1 MKYPKEYL
9 DEIKTRLKVSTVV
22 SKTVSLKKRG
32 KEFVGLSP
40 FKNEKTPSFT
50 VNDEKEFYHCFATS
64 EHGNIFDF
72 IMKTQNLKFGE
83 AVKHLAQLAG
93 MQPYLFSKKDEERE
107 KKWNEYKSIFN
118 EYVDFYHNELIKNE
132 QHSNAREYLKNRS
145 LSKENVKKF
154 KIGYVE
160 KNPSIFEQFKNK
172 YSEQTLVETG
182 LFYLDE
188 KKKIYIERFRGR
200 LIFPI
205 NNITGQPIALGGRII
220 ENLDY
225 LAKYINSPETLF
237 FKKGSNLYNLD
248 LARKLSN
255 KLDHIYLVEGYMDVV
270 GLSKNGI
277 DNAVANLGTS
287 LTDKQI
293 QILNQFF
300 DDIIIC
306 FDGDESGYKAAL
318 RAAENSIKELKP
330 EKQISFL
337 FLPNKEDPDS
347 YVNKNGKANFIEF
360 TKQSKLS
367 IHQFIFSHYKKQT
380 ENNPSSM
387 AIFEKRL
394 RDVANTIKDDYIKK
408 YVLEYFL
415 EKIAEL
421 TPHSNQKNKKNYKK
435 PTKSLD
441 ATKKYYNESQSLSG
455 VELKE
460 FSLIYLVINNLNL
473 MQSNIHLIENIK
485 LFTEVNKKIFNQII
499 EVLKSENQIAVQDLN
514 LDSQII
520 EKINKFAPIKY
531 ILKNNSEDDQKII
544 ELLEDISRDL
554 MNYDLEFRIQELESK
569 FSVDMNESTF
579 NELKELK
586 KKSRISINLDKFV
599 MDFYRFDII

>member
-22 SKTVSLKKRG
+22 SKVVSLKKRG
-32 KEFVGLSP
+32 KEYVGLSP

-72 IMKTQNLKFGE
+72 VMKTQNLRFGE
-83 AVKHLAQLAG
+83 AVKHLANLAG
-93 MQPYLFSKKDEERE
+93 MQPYIFSKQDEERE
-107 KKWNEYKSIFN
+107 EKWKIYSAIFN
-118 EYVDFYHNELIKNE
+118 QYVDFYHDELLKNE
-132 QHSNAREYLKNRS
+132 NCSIARDYLKNRS
-145 LSKENVKKF
+145 LDKDQVKKF
-154 KIGYVE
+154 KIGYIE
-160 KNPSIFEQFKNK
+160 KNPNLFEKLKNNFNIDD
-172 YSEQTLVETG
+172 LLETG

-188 KKKIYIERFRGR
+188 KKKIYVERFRGR

-205 NNITGQPIALGGRII
+205 NNISGQPIALGGRII
-220 ENLDY
+220 EKSDF
-225 LAKYINSPETLF
+225 LAKYINSPETSF

-255 KLDHIYLVEGYMDVV
+255 KLENIFLVEGYMDVV

-277 DNAVANLGTS
+277 ENAVANLGTS

-293 QILNQFF
+293 FTLNQFF

-318 RAAENSIKELKP
+318 RAAENSIKDLKP

-337 FLPNKEDPDS
+337 FLPDNEDPDS
-347 YVNKNGKANFIEF
+347 FVNKNGKNYFIDYSAQN
-360 TKQSKLS
+360 KIS
-367 IHQFIFSHYKKQT
+367 IHQFIFSHYKKHT

-387 AIFEKRL
+387 AIFDKKL
-394 RDVANTIKDDYIKK
+394 RDIANTIKDNYIKK

-415 EKIAEL
+415 EKISDL
-421 TPHSNQKNKKNYKK
+421 TPHTNQNKKSFYFKK
-435 PTKSLD
+435 TKSL
-441 ATKKYYNESQSLSG
+441 ATTKKHYNDSKSLTG

-460 FSLIYLVINNLNL
+460 FSLIYLMINNLDL
-473 MQSNIHLIENIK
+473 IQENIHLVEDIK
-485 LFTEVNKKIFNQII
+485 LFTDVNKQIFEKILLKLKSGEKLSINQIDI
-499 EVLKSENQIAVQDLN
+499 DTQLIDK
-514 LDSQII
+514 II
-520 EKINKFAPIKY
+520 KFAPIKY
-531 ILKNNSEDDQKII
+531 ILKNKPNKEHEVI
-544 ELLEDISRDL
+544 EILDDISRDL
-554 MNYDLEFRIQELESK
+554 NNYDLEFRIQELESK
-569 FSVDMNESTF
+569 FSKDLSEATF

-586 KKSRISINLDKFV
+586 KKQNIN
-599 MDFYRFDII
+599 

>member
-9 DEIKTRLKVSTVV
+9 DEIKIRLKVSTVV
-22 SKTVSLKKRG
+22 SKSVALKKRG

-50 VNDEKEFYHCFATS
+50 VNDEKEFFHCFATS

-72 IMKTQNLKFGE
+72 VMKTQNLKFGE

-93 MQPYLFSKKDEERE
+93 MQPYMFSKQDEERE
-107 KKWNEYKSIFN
+107 KKWIEYLSIYDQ
-118 EYVDFYHNELIKNE
+118 YVDFYHNELLKNE
-132 QHSNAREYLKNRS
+132 AYSNARDYLKNRS
-145 LSKENVKKF
+145 LSREEVKKF
-154 KIGYVE
+154 KIGFIE
-160 KNPSIFEQFKNK
+160 KNPSFFDKLKNEF
-172 YSEQTLVETG
+172 SEKTLVESG

-188 KKKIYIERFRGR
+188 KKKIFVERFRGR

-205 NNITGQPIALGGRII
+205 NNISGQPIALGGRII
-220 ENLDY
+220 EESDY
-225 LAKYINSPETLF
+225 LAKYINSPETVF

-255 KLDHIYLVEGYMDVV
+255 KLDHVYLVEGYMDVV

-277 DNAVANLGTS
+277 DNVAANLGTS

-293 QILNQFF
+293 LILNQFF

-318 RAAENSIKELKP
+318 RAAENCIKELKP

-347 YVNKNGKANFIEF
+347 YVNKHGKNYFIDF
-360 TKQSKLS
+360 TKQSKLP

-387 AIFEKRL
+387 AIFEKKL
-394 RDVANTIKDDYIKK
+394 KSIANTIKDDFIKK
-408 YVLEYFL
+408 YVLEFFL
-415 EKIAEL
+415 EKISEL
-421 TPHSNQKNKKNYKK
+421 TPHINQNKNKFYVKK
-435 PTKSLD
+435 IKSLD
-441 ATKKYYNESQSLSG
+441 STKKYFNESQSLTG

-460 FSLIYLVINNLNL
+460 FSLLYLVINNLIL
-473 MQSNIHLIENIK
+473 LQANIHLIENIK
-485 LFTEVNKKIFNQII
+485 LFTDVNKQIFELIINKLRSGEQINV
-499 EVLKSENQIAVQDLN
+499 EDLN
-514 LDSQII
+514 IDKQLLD
-520 EKINKFAPIKY
+520 KINKFAPIKY
-531 ILKNNSEDDQKII
+531 ILKNKPNSEHQII

-554 MNYDLEFRIQELESK
+554 VNYDLEFRIQELESR
-569 FSVDMNESTF
+569 FSKDMSETTF

-586 KKSRISINLDKFV
+586 KKQNIN
-599 MDFYRFDII
+599 

>member
-9 DEIKTRLKVSTVV
+9 DEIKNRLKVSTVV

-72 IMKTQNLKFGE
+72 VMKTQNLKFGE
-83 AVKHLAQLAG
+83 SVKYLAQLAG
-93 MQPYLFSKKDEERE
+93 MQPYMFSKQDEERE
-107 KKWNEYKSIFN
+107 KKWNEYKSIFSN
-118 EYVDFYHNELIKNE
+118 YVDFYHNELLKNE
-132 QHSNAREYLKNRS
+132 NCSIARDYLKNRS
-145 LSKENVKKF
+145 LGKDEVKKF
-154 KIGYVE
+154 KIGYIE
-160 KNPSIFEQFKNK
+160 KNPNFFEKLK
-172 YSEQTLVETG
+172 EHHSEQTLVETG

-188 KKKIYIERFRGR
+188 KKKIYVERFRGR

-205 NNITGQPIALGGRII
+205 NNISGQPIALGGRII

-225 LAKYINSPETLF
+225 LAKYINSPETNF

-255 KLDHIYLVEGYMDVV
+255 KIDHIYLVEGYMDVV

-277 DNAVANLGTS
+277 DNVVANLGTS

-293 QILNQFF
+293 LTLNQFF

-306 FDGDESGYKAAL
+306 FDGDESGYKAAV

-337 FLPNKEDPDS
+337 FLPDKEDPDS
-347 YVNKNGKANFIEF
+347 YVNKNGKANFIDF

-380 ENNPSSM
+380 KNNPSSM
-387 AIFEKRL
+387 AIFEKKL
-394 RDVANTIKDDYIKK
+394 RDIANTIKDDFIKK

-421 TPHSNQKNKKNYKK
+421 TPHSNQNNKKFYLKK
-435 PTKSLD
+435 TKSLES
-441 ATKKYYNESQSLSG
+441 TKKYFQESMSLTG

-460 FSLIYLVINNLNL
+460 FSLLYLVINKLDL
-473 MQSNIHLIENIK
+473 LQANIHLIENIK
-485 LFTEVNKKIFNQII
+485 LFTEFNKKIFEMII
-499 EVLKSENQIAVQDLN
+499 EKLKSGSQITTQDLD
-514 LDSQII
+514 LDVQLI
-520 EKINKFAPIKY
+520 EKINKFAPIKH
-531 ILKNNSEDDQKII
+531 ILKNQSDDDQKII

-569 FSVDMNESTF
+569 FSVDMSESTF

-586 KKSRISINLDKFV
+586 KKQNLN
-599 MDFYRFDII
+599 

>member
-9 DEIKTRLKVSTVV
+9 DEIKTRLKVSSVV

-50 VNDEKEFYHCFATS
+50 VNDEKEFFHCFATS

-72 IMKTQNLKFGE
+72 VMKTQNLRFGE
-83 AVKHLAQLAG
+83 AVKYLANLAG
-93 MQPYLFSKKDEERE
+93 MQPYMFSKQDEERE
-107 KKWNEYKSIFN
+107 KKWKEYASIFN
-118 EYVDFYHNELIKNE
+118 KYVEFYHEELLKNE
-132 QHSNAREYLKNRS
+132 NLTSVREYLKGRS
-145 LSKENVKKF
+145 LGKDQVKKF
-154 KIGYVE
+154 KIGYIE
-160 KNPSIFEQFKNK
+160 KNPNFFEKLNK
-172 YSEQTLVETG
+172 EFSTQTLLDTG

-188 KKKIYIERFRGR
+188 KKNTYLERFRGR

-205 NNITGQPIALGGRII
+205 NNISGQPIALGGRII
-220 ENLDY
+220 EKSDF
-225 LAKYINSPETLF
+225 LAKYINSPETNF
-237 FKKGSNLYNLD
+237 FTKGSNLYNLD
-248 LARKLSN
+248 QARKLSN

-277 DNAVANLGTS
+277 ENAVANLGTS

-293 QILNQFF
+293 LTLNQFF

-318 RAAENSIKELKP
+318 RAAENSIKELRP

-337 FLPNKEDPDS
+337 FLPDGEDPDS
-347 YVNKNGKANFIEF
+347 YVNKHGKNYFVDF

-387 AIFEKRL
+387 AIFEKKL
-394 RDVANTIKDDYIKK
+394 RSVANTIKDDFIKK

-415 EKIAEL
+415 ETIAEL
-421 TPHSNQKNKKNYKK
+421 TPHSNQNKKKFYVKK
-435 PTKSLD
+435 TKSL
-441 ATKKYYNESQSLSG
+441 ASTKKHYNDSHSVSA

-460 FSLIYLVINNLNL
+460 YSLIYLLINNLDL
-473 MQSNIHLIENIK
+473 LQENIHLLENIK
-485 LFTEVNKKIFNQII
+485 LFTKINTKIYNLIVEKMKSGEKLTI
-499 EVLKSENQIAVQDLN
+499 ESLN
-514 LDSQII
+514 MDSQLIDR
-520 EKINKFAPIKY
+520 INKFAPIKY
-531 ILKNNSEDDQKII
+531 ILKNKPNNDHQVI
-544 ELLEDISRDL
+544 ELLEDIVRDL
-554 MNYDLEFRIQELESK
+554 NNYDLEFRIQELESK
-569 FSVDMNESTF
+569 FSKDLSETTF

-586 KKSRISINLDKFV
+586 KKQNIN
-599 MDFYRFDII
+599 

>member
-9 DEIKTRLKVSTVV
+9 DEIKNRLKVSTVV

-72 IMKTQNLKFGE
+72 VMKTQNLKFGE
-83 AVKHLAQLAG
+83 AVKYLAQLAG
-93 MQPYLFSKKDEERE
+93 MQPYMFSKQDEERE
-107 KKWNEYKSIFN
+107 KKWNEYKSIFSN
-118 EYVDFYHNELIKNE
+118 YVDFYHNKLLKNE
-132 QHSNAREYLKNRS
+132 DYSIARDYLKNRS
-145 LSKENVKKF
+145 LNKDEVKKF

-160 KNPSIFEQFKNK
+160 KNPNYFEKLKKDHN
-172 YSEQTLVETG
+172 EQTLVETG

-188 KKKIYIERFRGR
+188 KKKKYVERFRGR

-205 NNITGQPIALGGRII
+205 NNISGQPIALGGRII

-225 LAKYINSPETLF
+225 LAKYINSPETNF

-248 LARKLSN
+248 VARKLSN
-255 KLDHIYLVEGYMDVV
+255 KIDHIYLVEGYMDVV

-277 DNAVANLGTS
+277 YNVVANLGTS

-293 QILNQFF
+293 LTLNQFF
-300 DDIIIC
+300 NDIIIC
-306 FDGDESGYKAAL
+306 FDGDESGYKAAV

-337 FLPNKEDPDS
+337 FLPEREDPDS
-347 YVNKNGKANFIEF
+347 YVNKNGKANFLDF

-380 ENNPSSM
+380 KNNPSSM
-387 AIFEKRL
+387 AIFEKKL
-394 RDVANTIKDDYIKK
+394 REIANTIKDDFIKK

-415 EKIAEL
+415 EKISDL
-421 TPHSNQKNKKNYKK
+421 TPYSNQNNKKFYSKK
-435 PTKSLD
+435 TKSLES
-441 ATKKYYNESQSLSG
+441 TKKYFQESQSLTG

-460 FSLIYLVINNLNL
+460 FSLLYLVLNNLNL
-473 MQSNIHLIENIK
+473 LQANTHLVENIK
-485 LFTEVNKKIFNQII
+485 LFTEINKKIFEMII
-499 EVLKSENQIAVQDLN
+499 KKLKSDSQIKIKDLN
-514 LDSQII
+514 LDIQLIK
-520 EKINKFAPIKY
+520 KINKFAPIKH
-531 ILKNNSEDDQKII
+531 ILKNQSDDNQKII

-569 FSVDMNESTF
+569 FSVDMSESTF

-586 KKSRISINLDKFV
+586 KKQNLN
-599 MDFYRFDII
+599 

>member
-22 SKTVSLKKRG
+22 AKYVSLKKRG
-32 KEFVGLSP
+32 KEYVGLSP

-93 MQPYLFSKKDEERE
+93 MQPYMFSKQDEERE
-107 KKWNEYKSIFN
+107 KKWKEYIAIYIK
-118 EYVDFYHNELIKNE
+118 YVDFYHNELLKNDS
-132 QHSNAREYLKNRS
+132 HSNVRDYLKNRS
-145 LSKENVKKF
+145 LSKAEVKKF
-154 KIGYVE
+154 RIGYIE
-160 KNPSIFEQFKNK
+160 KKSNFFDKLKKEFNK
-172 YSEQTLVETG
+172 ESLIESG

-188 KKKIYIERFRGR
+188 KKKIYVERFRGR

-205 NNITGQPIALGGRII
+205 NNISGQPIALGGRII

-248 LARKLSN
+248 LARKISN
-255 KLDHIYLVEGYMDVV
+255 KLNHVYLVEGYMDVV
-270 GLSKNGI
+270 GLTKNGI
-277 DNAVANLGTS
+277 ENVVANLGTS
-287 LTDKQI
+287 LTDRQI
-293 QILNQFF
+293 LVLNQFF

-306 FDGDESGYKAAL
+306 FDGDESGYKAAV

-337 FLPNKEDPDS
+337 FLPDTEDPDS
-347 YVNKNGKANFIEF
+347 FVNKNGKNYFIDF
-360 TKQSKLS
+360 SKKS
-367 IHQFIFSHYKKQT
+367 KIFIHQFIFNHYKKQT
-380 ENNPSSM
+380 NNDPSSM
-387 AIFEKRL
+387 AIFEKKL
-394 RDVANTIKDDYIKK
+394 RSIANTIKDNFIKK

-415 EKIAEL
+415 ERISDL
-421 TPHSNQKNKKNYKK
+421 TPYTSQNKKNFFIKK
-435 PTKSLD
+435 TKPLD
-441 ATKKYYNESQSLSG
+441 ATKKHFSDTQSLSA

-460 FSLIYLVINNLNL
+460 FSLIYLIIHNLHL
-473 MQSNIHLIENIK
+473 MQENIHLIENIK
-485 LFTEVNKKIFNQII
+485 LFSKINIQILNKVISKLRSGENITIEGLDIDNQ
-499 EVLKSENQIAVQDLN
+499 L
-514 LDSQII
+514 I
-520 EKINKFAPIKY
+520 EKITKFAPIKH
-531 ILKNNSEDDQKII
+531 ILKKKQDNEYEII
-544 ELLEDISRDL
+544 ELLDDISRDL
-554 MNYDLEFRIQELESK
+554 NSYDLEFRIQELESK
-569 FSVDMNESTF
+569 FSKDLSEETF

-586 KKSRISINLDKFV
+586 KKQNIN
-599 MDFYRFDII
+599 

>member
-22 SKTVSLKKRG
+22 SKSVVLKKRG
-32 KEFVGLSP
+32 KEYVGLSP

-72 IMKTQNLKFGE
+72 VMKTQNLKFGE

-93 MQPYLFSKKDEERE
+93 MQPYMFSKQDEERE
-107 KKWNEYKSIFN
+107 KKWKEYLSIYSQYAN
-118 EYVDFYHNELIKNE
+118 YYHNELLKNDAC
-132 QHSNAREYLKNRS
+132 SNARDYLKNRS
-145 LSKENVKKF
+145 LGKEEVKKF
-154 KIGYVE
+154 KIGYIE
-160 KNPSIFEQFKNK
+160 KNPNFFDKLKDQF
-172 YSEQTLVETG
+172 SEQTLVDSG

-188 KKKIYIERFRGR
+188 KKKVYIERFRGR

-205 NNITGQPIALGGRII
+205 NNISGQPIALGGRII
-220 ENLDY
+220 EQLDY
-225 LAKYINSPETLF
+225 LAKYINSPETMF

-255 KLDHIYLVEGYMDVV
+255 KLSNIYLVEGYMDVV

-277 DNAVANLGTS
+277 ENAVANLGTS

-293 QILNQFF
+293 LTLNQFF

-318 RAAENSIKELKP
+318 RAAENSIKDLKP

-337 FLPNKEDPDS
+337 FLPDKEDPDS
-347 YVNKNGKANFIEF
+347 FINKNGKNYFIDF
-360 TKQSKLS
+360 TKQSKIS

-380 ENNPSSM
+380 ENNPSSL
-387 AIFEKRL
+387 AIFDKKL
-394 RDVANTIKDDYIKK
+394 RAIANTIKDDYIKK

-415 EKIAEL
+415 EKISEL
-421 TPHSNQKNKKNYKK
+421 TPHTSQNRKNFYVKKTRSLES
-435 PTKSLD
+435 TKRYF
-441 ATKKYYNESQSLSG
+441 TESQFLTG

-460 FSLIYLVINNLNL
+460 FSLIYLVMTNLKL
-473 MQSNIHLIENIK
+473 MQENIHLIENVK
-485 LFTEVNKKIFNQII
+485 LFTEVNKQIFEKIMFK
-499 EVLKSENQIAVQDLN
+499 LRSEQKISISDLDI
-514 LDSQII
+514 DSQLID
-520 EKINKFAPIKY
+520 KINKFAPIKH
-531 ILKNNSEDDQKII
+531 ILKNKLENENAVI
-544 ELLEDISRDL
+544 EILEDINRDL
-554 MNYDLEFRIQELESK
+554 NNYDLEYRIQELESK
-569 FSVDMNESTF
+569 FSKDLSEATF

-586 KKSRISINLDKFV
+586 KKQNIN
-599 MDFYRFDII
+599 

>member
-22 SKTVSLKKRG
+22 SKYVALKKRG
-32 KEFVGLSP
+32 KEYVGLPP

-72 IMKTQNLKFGE
+72 VMKTQNFKFGE
-83 AVKHLAQLAG
+83 AVKHLSQLAG
-93 MQPYLFSKKDEERE
+93 MQPYMFSKQDEERE
-107 KKWNEYKSIFN
+107 KKWKEYLSIYSQ
-118 EYVDFYHNELIKNE
+118 YVDFYHKELLKNDAY
-132 QHSNAREYLKNRS
+132 SNVRDYLKNRS
-145 LSKENVKKF
+145 LGKEEVKKF
-154 KIGYVE
+154 KIGYID
-160 KNPSIFEQFKNK
+160 KNPNFFDKLKNEFN
-172 YSEQTLVETG
+172 EQTLVESG

-188 KKKIYIERFRGR
+188 KKKVYVERFRGR

-205 NNITGQPIALGGRII
+205 NNISGQPIALGGRII
-220 ENLDY
+220 EKLDY
-225 LAKYINSPETLF
+225 LAKYINSPETTF

-277 DNAVANLGTS
+277 ENVVANLGTS
-287 LTDKQI
+287 LTDRQI
-293 QILNQFF
+293 LTLNQFF

-337 FLPNKEDPDS
+337 FLPDKEDPDS
-347 YVNKNGKANFIEF
+347 YVNKNGKNNFIDF

-387 AIFEKRL
+387 AIFEKKL
-394 RDVANTIKDDYIKK
+394 RGIANTIKDGFIKK

-415 EKIAEL
+415 ENIAEL
-421 TPHSNQKNKKNYKK
+421 TPHSNQNKKKFYIKK
-435 PTKSLD
+435 TKTLESTKKHFNESKSL
-441 ATKKYYNESQSLSG
+441 TG

-460 FSLIYLVINNLNL
+460 FSLLYLVMNNLTL
-473 MQSNIHLIENIK
+473 LQSNIHLIENVK
-485 LFTEVNKKIFNQII
+485 LFTELNKQIFETII
-499 EVLKSENQIAVQDLN
+499 DKLKSGEQITIEDLN
-514 LDSQII
+514 LDKQLLDR
-520 EKINKFAPIKY
+520 INKFAPIKH
-531 ILKNNSEDDQKII
+531 ILKNKTDEDQEII

-569 FSVDMNESTF
+569 FSKDLSEATF

-586 KKSRISINLDKFV
+586 KKQNIN
-599 MDFYRFDII
+599 

>member
-22 SKTVSLKKRG
+22 SKSVVLKKRG
-32 KEFVGLSP
+32 KEYVGLSP

-72 IMKTQNLKFGE
+72 VMKTQNLKFGE

-93 MQPYLFSKKDEERE
+93 MQPYMFSKQDEERE
-107 KKWNEYKSIFN
+107 KKWREYQSIYN
-118 EYVDFYHNELIKNE
+118 QYVDFYHNELLKKDTYTNV
-132 QHSNAREYLKNRS
+132 RDYLKGRS
-145 LSKENVKKF
+145 LGKEDVKKF

-160 KNPSIFEQFKNK
+160 KKPNFLNKVKNEF
-172 YSEQTLVETG
+172 SEQSLIDSG

-188 KKKIYIERFRGR
+188 KKNSYVERFKGR

-205 NNITGQPIALGGRII
+205 NNISGQPIGLGGRII
-220 ENLDY
+220 EKLDY
-225 LAKYINSPETLF
+225 LAKYINSPETNF

-248 LARKLSN
+248 LARKLST

-287 LTDKQI
+287 LTDRQI
-293 QILNQFF
+293 LILNQFF
-300 DDIIIC
+300 DDVIIC

-318 RAAENSIKELKP
+318 RAAENSIKELRP

-337 FLPNKEDPDS
+337 FLPDKEDPDS
-347 YVNKNGKANFIEF
+347 YVNKNGKNNFIDF
-360 TKQSKLS
+360 SKQSKTS
-367 IHQFIFSHYKKQT
+367 IHQFIFNHYKKQT

-387 AIFEKRL
+387 AVFEKKL
-394 RDVANTIKDDYIKK
+394 REIAYTIKDNFIKK

-421 TPHSNQKNKKNYKK
+421 TPHSNQKKIFYKK
-435 PTKSLD
+435 KVKSLES
-441 ATKKYYNESQSLSG
+441 TKKHFNESKSLTG

-460 FSLIYLVINNLNL
+460 FSLIYLVMNNLKL
-473 MQSNIHLIENIK
+473 LQSNIHLIENIK
-485 LFTEVNKKIFNQII
+485 LFTDVNMQIFRTII
-499 EVLKSENQIAVQDLN
+499 DKLKSSKQLGIKDLD
-514 LDSQII
+514 LDKQLIDR
-520 EKINKFAPIKY
+520 INKFAPIKH
-531 ILKNNSEDDQKII
+531 ILIKKNNNEHEII

-554 MNYDLEFRIQELESK
+554 NNYDLEFRIQELESK
-569 FSVDMNESTF
+569 FSKDLSEATF

-586 KKSRISINLDKFV
+586 KKQNIN
-599 MDFYRFDII
+599 